1 MTAVDCRKIA
11 KNFGKTCAVY
21 SASFT
26 LPDGEFMALLGPSG
40 CGKTT
45 ILRMIAGLEKTDKGE
60 IYLDEHLVASETT
73 FVPANR
79 RRIGMVFQDYALFP
93 HMTVEKN
100 IAYGLPRSSDQA
112 AIVEKMLNLVGLQG
126 LKNRYP
132 RELSGGQQQRVA
144 LARALAPQP
153 HTLLLD
159 EPFSNLDTALRVQV
173 REEVRRIIKEAGVST
188 ILVTHDQDEAMSM
201 ADTIGIMLRGTIEQ
215 IGTPRTLYENPK
227 SLAIANFLGETNH
240 IPGEAQGDTVRTL
253 LGELPLQEAMQGN
266 VEVLLRPSDLTLSVN
281 GHGTPAV
288 VSHTT
293 YYGHRQTIWVKLAE
307 DTLLK
312 ITSDAHEN
320 YAAGDAVK
328 ILVKHE
334 VVAFPRFS

>member
-1 MTAVDCRKIA
+1 MTAVECVKVA
-11 KNFGKTCAVY
+11 KYFGKSCAVY
-21 SASFT
+21 SASFS
-26 LPDGEFMALLGPSG
+26 LPEGEFMALLGPSG

-45 ILRMIAGLEKTDKGE
+45 MLRMIAGLEKPDRGE
-60 IYLDEHLVASETT
+60 IYLDSHLVAGEGI

-79 RRIGMVFQDYALFP
+79 RRVGMVFQDYALFP

-100 IAYGLPRSSDQA
+100 IAYGLPRHSDQQT
-112 AIVEKMLNLVGLQG
+112 IVDLMLELVGLAG

-153 HTLLLD
+153 HILLLD

-201 ADTIGIMLRGTIEQ
+201 ADTIGVMLRGTIEQ
-215 IGTPRTLYENPK
+215 IGTPRTLYEQPK

-240 IPGEAQGDTVRTL
+240 IPGTAQGESVLTS
-253 LGELPLQEAMQGN
+253 LGELPLQTPMQGN
-266 VEVLLRPSDLTLSVN
+266 VEVLLRPTDLTFSQN
-281 GHGTPAV
+281 GYGVPAV

-293 YYGHRQTIWVKLAE
+293 YYGHRQTVWVKTAD

-312 ITSDAHEN
+312 MTSDAHED
-320 YAAGDAVK
+320 YRTGDTVKVAVK
-328 ILVKHE
+328 HA
-334 VVAFPRFS
+334 VVAFPRYS

>member
-1 MTAVDCRKIA
+1 MSAVECHKLA
-11 KNFGKTCAVY
+11 KYFDKTCAVY

-26 LPDGEFMALLGPSG
+26 LPAGEFMALLGPSG

-45 ILRMIAGLEKTDKGE
+45 ILRMIAGLEKPDQGE
-60 IYLDEHLVASETT
+60 IYLDGHLVADENT
-73 FVPANR
+73 FVPPNR

-100 IAYGLPRSSDQA
+100 IAYGLPRSSNQKKT
-112 AIVEKMLNLVGLQG
+112 VENMLKLVGLEG

-153 HTLLLD
+153 QTLLLD

-173 REEVRRIIKEAGVST
+173 REEVRKIIKEAGVST

-240 IPGEAQGDTVRTL
+240 LPGEAQGDKVLTT
-253 LGELPLQEAMQGN
+253 LGELPLQVPIQGN
-266 VEVLLRPSDLTLSVN
+266 VEVLLRPTDLHLSQN

-293 YYGHRQTIWVKLAE
+293 YYGHRQTIWVKLAD
-307 DTLLK
+307 DTSLK
-312 ITSDAHEN
+312 VTSEAHED
-320 YAAGDAVK
+320 YKAGDQVK
-328 ILVKHE
+328 ILVRHA
-334 VVAFPRFS
+334 VVAFPRYS